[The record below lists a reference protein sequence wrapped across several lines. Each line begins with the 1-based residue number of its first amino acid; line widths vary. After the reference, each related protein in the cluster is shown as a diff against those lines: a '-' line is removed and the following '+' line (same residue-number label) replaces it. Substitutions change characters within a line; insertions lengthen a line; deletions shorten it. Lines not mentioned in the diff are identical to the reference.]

1 MRKIKNKIYE
11 SIKADIINCC
21 YKPDEPLEEKQ
32 LTEKYGVSR
41 TPIREVISMLK
52 QEGWLENNGRKGAYV
67 SKITLKNVKDLFQL
81 RYEIEPIILRFA
93 FNNISE
99 EKLLQFKS
107 EILESVEERDVK
119 KLVKIDDKFHD
130 EILNSS
136 NNDLAIKVVENIM
149 DQTKRFRYMTHT
161 DEEETLKSAREHI
174 QLIDFILEKNLEKSL
189 EVLKRHIDNN
199 QLYFVRNINF

>member
-1 MRKIKNKIYE
+1 MEIKNKIYE

>member
-1 MRKIKNKIYE
+1 MVKIKNKIYE

-21 YKPDEPLEEKQ
+21 YKPDESLEEKQ

-52 QEGWLENNGRKGAYV
+52 QEGWLENNGRKGVYV

-81 RYEIEPIILRFA
+81 RYEIEPIILKFA

-107 EILESVEERDVK
+107 EILASIEEKDIK

-130 EILNSS
+130 EILNSA

-161 DEEETLKSAREHI
+161 DENETLKSAREHV
-174 QLIDFILEKNLEKSL
+174 QLINYILEKNLEKSL